1 MRLHGHVHV
10 ATGTKKSRPV
20 AYQRR
25 GDLWQGGVAPPP
37 RLWQPPALCLSGGQ
51 RAHML
56 QIFEPPSSVKATWP
70 QQFLLSDL
78 WLSRCAP
85 RHHTATCWCAAL
97 NCCWLPGSF
106 FCAMSSSSASP
117 WILSLTSRTCGRAE
131 RCNGVDAS
139 SPLCDRRGPA
149 ACAVCT
155 GRAKIPS
162 LSWAQLLQLLCCGK
176 LLPSCGDPVH
186 RRLAQLFCPCF
197 LAGRESHAKE
207 KDRRVCGCH
216 HSGGSWSDVGTGAFE
231 GGYSERAQR
240 LRVVSRWFNESL
252 LQVIPT

>member
-1 MRLHGHVHV
+1 MASFAKHSQPSFSMWIGGFRRSTHPPTNGGEISGRVAAAVSFERPVVVKVRTAPPHGHLLVRSLELLLAPWLLLLCNELILCFSMDSLSHV
-10 ATGTKKSRPV
+10 PH
-20 AYQRR
+20 
-25 GDLWQGGVAPPP
+25 
-37 RLWQPPALCLSGGQ
+37 LC
-51 RAHML
+51 
-56 QIFEPPSSVKATWP
+56 
-70 QQFLLSDL
+70 
-78 WLSRCAP
+78 
-85 RHHTATCWCAAL
+85 
-97 NCCWLPGSF
+97 
-106 FCAMSSSSASP
+106 
-117 WILSLTSRTCGRAE
+117 RAE

-139 SPLCDRRGPA
+139 SLLCDRRGPA
-149 ACAVCT
+149 VCAVCT

-176 LLPSCGDPVH
+176 LLPSCGYPVH

-197 LAGRESHAKE
+197 LAVRESHAKE